1 MCVIVRSCSLLG
13 RSPGIIQA
21 HKYPHFRFEWAAR
34 NLRPVATSAESCSRE
49 GFPVTQGPIS
59 STEKVSEAPQS
70 FSSVPPG
77 SYMLSGKTSCPL
89 AEKSADEIQA
99 FASRIRQDRQ
109 LAIQLAL
116 MPSVLET
123 IRSASNVSAS
133 NPTVGRSIEDSPTST
148 ADVAKDRLNSDG
160 PLPTARQQGLY
171 FVNNFLPFVGFG
183 FLDNAIMILVGDL
196 VDARL
201 GAVLGISTLA
211 AAALGNTVSDIV
223 GIWGSGFIETANAA
237 LGVPKSGL
245 TSEQRAS
252 LRMRILKNC
261 ACASGIAIGCLLGM
275 APLMW
280 PDEWRLWDSR
290 SEHGDRESKIELTS
304 ASRQISLERPAFIDT
319 LHILPYG
326 GTSENQVTMPS
337 WQISVE
343 ESAFVKSLD
352 DSILESPGAIDSLHV
367 FPHKLSQF
375 RG

>member
-1 MCVIVRSCSLLG
+1 MCVIVRSCSLRG
-13 RSPGIIQA
+13 RSLGIIHA
-21 HKYPHFRFEWAAR
+21 HKYPQVRFEWTAR
-34 NLRPVATSAESCSRE
+34 NFRPLATSAE
-49 GFPVTQGPIS
+49 
-59 STEKVSEAPQS
+59 
-70 FSSVPPG
+70 
-77 SYMLSGKTSCPL
+77 SCPL
-89 AEKSADEIQA
+89 AEKSADEIQV

-116 MPSVLET
+116 MPSVLEA

-133 NPTVGRSIEDSPTST
+133 SPTVGVEDSPST
-148 ADVAKDRLNSDG
+148 GDVATDRLNSDG